1 MTSNEAVARQRAEEF
16 RGSHDLSEDTP
27 IGDVFEFVQRTTG
40 VDVVSVKAGAAEHG
54 LLMQDIA
61 TGRACIAVSVDTHP
75 MRQRSSVLHE
85 LGHLLAGDL
94 DRGESLAPGVRSDAE
109 VQADAFCRHLLLP
122 LGAVGNG
129 PWLEASDTS
138 TLSDLV
144 QTFGVSPTIAAIQ
157 LRDAGRISSQTYT
170 AWKGLST
177 RQVAAVHGWLDRY
190 DQLAA
195 ASDKPRAPQGLLA
208 RAVAA
213 YKAGALG
220 INELA
225 VWYRRDP
232 SELEAELGLPDDLP
246 ATETDPWD
254 STAPIFGAPASR

>member
-1 MTSNEAVARQRAEEF
+1 MTSNEALARGRAEGF
-16 RGSHDLSEDTP
+16 RRNNGVSESTP

-40 VDVVSVKAGAAEHG
+40 VDVMSVRADLAEHG
-54 LLMQDIA
+54 LLMQDTA
-61 TGRACIAVSVDTHP
+61 SGRACIAVSVNTHP
-75 MRQRSSVLHE
+75 MRQRSSVIHE

-94 DRGESLAPGVRSDAE
+94 DGGQTLPSGVRNNAE

-122 LGAVGNG
+122 ISAVVDG
-129 PWLEASDTS
+129 PSLEASDTS
-138 TLSDLV
+138 SLSALV
-144 QTFGVSPTIAAIQ
+144 QTFGVSPAIAAIQ
-157 LRDAGRISSQTYT
+157 LRKAGRITSRTCT
-170 AWKGLST
+170 VWMNLST

-195 ASDKPRAPQGLLA
+195 ASDEPRAPQGLLA

-213 YKAGALG
+213 YQAGVLS

-232 SELEAELGLPDDLP
+232 TELEAELGVPDESP
-246 ATETDPWD
+246 ATESDPWD
-254 STAPIFGAPASR
+254 STASILDAPDGR